1 METINVIDPNT
12 GQAHEIPYDQLPHA
26 LESGGQFADEEQKQ
40 KAIKIQD
47 GTYSAPEQ
55 EQSQPK
61 ESAQPKERTGFKG
74 IASDALHMLGN
85 ALKTGKGFI
94 KDLPEMTEDLGEELL
109 EHPGTGQI
117 RGAGQIG
124 AGVADIG
131 KSIVNAP
138 HDLAEYLSKKDL
150 PVISAVQNAKVPFTD
165 NWKLKDLIPHIP
177 EDTGVEKALGLTPKK
192 GDRLLRAIPD
202 IASTVAGGA
211 GLVKG
216 AKKLATTPS
225 KEKLFQRALENR
237 VEEAADKTGMS
248 KSELKAFQDAL
259 KLDYSKIH
267 PEELGEASPLALQ
280 QKINI
285 KNQKLAEKKPLTE
298 IPEKEVGEIP
308 PEPDTKGMI
317 QASKDAAEK
326 AHAEAE
332 ANLGIKEHPRLKA
345 GAKVK
350 KAIEEVHDTSDNLY
364 KAARKHYV
372 DKKIAADNTADIK
385 EVTKD
390 LEELKASDEL
400 APGYGSG
407 TAEQKALEAKLDTLK
422 GEKVNASDL
431 FDLQRTLE
439 KMAEDTRKKQF
450 SGVND
455 LEFKRLGNLAERLDS
470 HADKL
475 AKRLEE
481 VGGKDVQKMI
491 KEANK
496 GWRTYK
502 DLSKRN
508 PVGKAAL
515 TGEVPMRSMIEIAKD
530 YPGNDFLQKL
540 VESDPELKKH
550 MLAAYAGESNV
561 KRLLKPTSLAKKY
574 IQDLPEVEEHVNAL
588 KEALAGVK
596 EGEVKASRIKKEYD
610 DLVKS
615 MKDAAKE
622 QKVRQDAI
630 KESDALKKQI
640 KFKEEAIP
648 KIEAKMKE
656 VDTHSAEHKRLQKE
670 LDDHKKF
677 IQDKGGRLKEL
688 AHFFVK
694 VKAAGMVHL

>member
-1 METINVIDPNT
+1 MALTTIKVKLPS
-12 GQAHEIPYDQLPHA
+12 GQLQQVKVPDDW
-26 LESGGQFADEEQKQ
+26 DEEQ
-40 KAIKIQD
+40 IS
-47 GTYSAPEQ
+47 TSM
-55 EQSQPK
+55 K
-61 ESAQPKERTGFKG
+61 EHFPDEYKSEESKPMELELNKGQPKERTGLMG
-74 IASDALHMLGN
+74 VVSDVARGTGN
-85 ALKTGKGFI
+85 AVKSGINFAAHTPQML
-94 KDLPEMTEDLGEELL
+94 EDLGGELL
-109 EHPGTGQI
+109 EHPGTGQL
-117 RGAGQIG
+117 RGLGQIG
-124 AGVADIG
+124 AEAAEIG
-131 KSIVNAP
+131 KGIVNAP
-138 HDLAEYLSKKDL
+138 YNLNQYLARKHLL
-150 PVISAVQNAKVPFTD
+150 PQVLG
-165 NWKLKDLIPHIP
+165 KLGKLIPHIP
-177 EDTGVEKALGLTPKK
+177 EDTGLEKALGLEPRK
-192 GDRLLRAIPD
+192 GDKLLRGLTEG
-202 IASTVAGGA
+202 ASIIAGGA
-211 GLVKG
+211 PLAKGL
-216 AKKLATTPS
+216 KKAVTAPS

-237 VEEAADKTGMS
+237 VEEAAAKTGMS

-259 KLDYSKIH
+259 KLDYSEIH
-267 PEELGEASPLALQ
+267 GEKLGEATPVSLQ
-280 QKINI
+280 EGINV
-285 KNQKLAEKKPLTE
+285 KQNKLAENKPLTE

-308 PEPDTKGMI
+308 PKPDMTGMI

-385 EVTKD
+385 AVTKD

-530 YPGNDFLQKL
+530 HPGNDFLQKL

-561 KRLLKPTSLAKKY
+561 KKLLKPTSLAKKY

-596 EGEVKASRIKKEYD
+596 EGEVKASRVKKEYD